1 MTVAGAQMRPRRPE
15 PGRPASHTSPV
26 GLWIGTLIALFLLIA
41 PGAIV
46 ARITQLT
53 WPVAIAVGPA
63 LTYGVV
69 ALAIIPF
76 GALGIPWNGWTALIA
91 LAAVCL
97 VMTSLQPLLARYRD
111 GQAETRGIAGWP
123 ALTVAAG
130 VLLGALLIMWAAYR
144 GLTHWQSI
152 PSTWDAVWHANEV
165 RFILDT
171 GQASSTHMGELRN
184 VETHQPLY
192 YPSVFHA
199 LTAVFC
205 QLTGAAPTTGYTLS
219 SVAASVW
226 LFPSSA
232 AMLTWVLLRPI
243 TPASSASGSELSAS
257 SASPASSASGS
268 ELSASSA
275 EWRAAGAAATSATMS
290 ASFTSVPYVE
300 FGVAAMPNL
309 AAYGVAIPTFFLIT
323 STLRHRDRI
332 PTAVLALVGVL
343 SVHLSGGFIV
353 ILFLLAWWLF
363 DARQHPVRGRLADA
377 LILAVVAVPTA
388 LILAPQFIGV
398 AHQADIIAGHAFPS
412 FKSVKQGVIDA
423 LLLHTRH
430 LNDFPTQYGLIVLS
444 AIGMAILLYK
454 RIWWP
459 PVLWLVLTVAT
470 IYSGAPFHNL
480 FGAVIEEF
488 SQFFY
493 NDPRRLS
500 AVVTMLV
507 TPMAGIA
514 VFAMVLA
521 VVALLTRSARLTK
534 RFARLPPAVWVSATV
549 VLVVLT
555 TVLTARHYLYRHLV
569 LFGDKYDSVIINQKD
584 LDAMAYLATLPGA
597 RHTLIGDSNVDGTAW
612 MYAVADLH
620 PLWTHYDYPQQTG
633 PGYYR
638 YIFWAHADVDT
649 DPRVAEAVR
658 ALNIRYI
665 LTSVPTVRG
674 FKVPD
679 GLVSIDQSKSWAKI
693 YDNGGAWI
701 YEWRGAPT
709 TPKT

>member
-1 MTVAGAQMRPRRPE
+1 M
-15 PGRPASHTSPV
+15 
-26 GLWIGTLIALFLLIA
+26 GLWWGTLIALFLLIA
-41 PGAIV
+41 PGAII
-46 ARITQLT
+46 ARIAQLT
-53 WPVAIAVGPA
+53 WPIAIAVGPA

-76 GALGIPWNGWTALIA
+76 GAIGIPWNGWTALA
-91 LAAVCL
+91 TLAVVCV
-97 VMTSLQPLLARYRD
+97 VMIGVQPLLARYRD
-111 GQAETRGIAGWP
+111 TEAEARGIDRRQ

-144 GLTHWQSI
+144 GVVHWQSI
-152 PSTWDAVWHANEV
+152 PSTWDAVWHANTV

-199 LTAVFC
+199 LTAVYC

-219 SVAASVW
+219 SVAAAVW

-232 AMLTWVLLRPI
+232 AMLTWQLLRPR
-243 TPASSASGSELSAS
+243 TTH
-257 SASPASSASGS
+257 
-268 ELSASSA
+268 
-275 EWRAAGAAATSATMS
+275 AAGVAATAAALS

-300 FGVAAMPNL
+300 FGTAAMPNL
-309 AAYGVAIPTFFLIT
+309 AAYGVAIPTFVLVI

-332 PTAVLALVGVL
+332 PLAVLALVGVF

-353 ILFLLAWWLF
+353 ILFAGAWWLLE
-363 DARQHPVRGRLADA
+363 ACWHPVRGRMADVLTLAA
-377 LILAVVAVPTA
+377 AGVPA
-388 LILAPQFIGV
+388 GLILAPQFIGV
-398 AHQADIIAGHAFPS
+398 AQQAGIIAGHAFPS
-412 FKSVKQGVIDA
+412 FKTVKQGVIDA

-430 LNDFPTQYGLIVLS
+430 LNDFPTQYGLVVLS
-444 AIGMAILLYK
+444 GIGMAILLYK

-470 IYSGAPFHNL
+470 IYSGAPFRNPL
-480 FGAVIEEF
+480 GAAIEQF

-507 TPMAGIA
+507 TPMAAIA
-514 VFAMVLA
+514 VFTLVVGA
-521 VVALLTRSARLTK
+521 VAVAK
-534 RFARLPPAVWVSATV
+534 RFIKLPAPVWVSATV
-549 VLVVLT
+549 LLLALT
-555 TVLTARHYLYRHLV
+555 TVFSARQYLYRHLV

-584 LDAMAYLATLPGA
+584 LDAFAHLAALPGA
-597 RHTLIGDSNVDGTAW
+597 RTTLIGDSNVDGTAW

-620 PLWTHYDYPQQTG
+620 PLWTHYDFPQQIG

-638 YIFWAHADVDT
+638 FIFWAYADADALPGV
-649 DPRVAEAVR
+649 PEEKRALVPEAIR

-665 LTSVPTVRG
+665 LTSAPTVRG

-679 GLVSIDQSKSWAKI
+679 GLVSIDQSKWWAKI
-693 YDNGGAWI
+693 YDNGEAWI

-709 TPKT
+709 PHQMTGARP

>member
-97 VMTSLQPLLARYRD
+97 VMTSLQPLLARYHD

-184 VETHQPLY
+184 VETHQPLF

-205 QLTGAAPTTGYTLS
+205 QLTGAAPTTGYTLT

-232 AMLTWVLLRPI
+232 AMLAWFLLRPRI
-243 TPASSASGSELSAS
+243 S
-257 SASPASSASGS
+257 
-268 ELSASSA
+268 
-275 EWRAAGAAATSATMS
+275 EWRTAGAAATSAAMS

-309 AAYGVAIPTFFLIT
+309 AAYGVAVPTFFLIT

-332 PTAVLALVGVL
+332 PAAVLALVGIL
-343 SVHLSGGFIV
+343 SLHLTGGFVV

-363 DARQHPVRGRLADA
+363 DARRHPARGRLADA

-412 FKSVKQGVIDA
+412 FKCVKQGVIDA

-430 LNDFPTQYGLIVLS
+430 LNDFPTQYGLLVLS

-480 FGAVIEEF
+480 FGATIEEF

-500 AVVTMLV
+500 GVVTMLV

-521 VVALLTRSARLTK
+521 VVALLKRSAQRLTQ

-549 VLVVLT
+549 VLLVAT
-555 TVLTARHYLYRHLV
+555 TVLAARHYLYRHLV

>member
-1 MTVAGAQMRPRRPE
+1 MPECVPRPRE
-15 PGRPASHTSPV
+15 PGHPASHTSPV
-26 GLWIGTLIALFLLIA
+26 GLWWGTLIALFLLIA

-46 ARITQLT
+46 ARIAQLT
-53 WPVAIAVGPA
+53 WPIAIAVGPA

-76 GALGIPWNGWTALIA
+76 GAVGIPWNGWTALA
-91 LAAVCL
+91 TLAVVCV
-97 VMTSLQPLLARYRD
+97 VMIGLQALLARYRD
-111 GQAETRGIAGWP
+111 RDAEARGIARP
-123 ALTVAAG
+123 QALIVASG

-144 GLTHWQSI
+144 GIVHWQSI
-152 PSTWDAVWHANEV
+152 PSTWDAVWHANTV

-199 LTAVFC
+199 LTAVYC
-205 QLTGAAPTTGYTLS
+205 QLTGAAPATGYTLT
-219 SVAASVW
+219 SVAAAVW

-232 AMLTWVLLRPI
+232 AMLTWHLLRPR
-243 TPASSASGSELSAS
+243 TPH
-257 SASPASSASGS
+257 
-268 ELSASSA
+268 
-275 EWRAAGAAATSATMS
+275 AAGVAATAAALS

-300 FGVAAMPNL
+300 FGTAAMPNL
-309 AAYGVAIPTFFLIT
+309 AAYGVAIPTFLLVI

-332 PTAVLALVGVL
+332 PVAVLALVGIF
-343 SVHLSGGFIV
+343 SVHLTGGFVV
-353 ILFLLAWWLF
+353 ILFALAWWLT
-363 DARQHPVRGRLADA
+363 DGWRHPVRGRVADVLTLSAVA
-377 LILAVVAVPTA
+377 LPAV

-398 AHQADIIAGHAFPS
+398 AKQADIIAGHAFPS
-412 FKSVKQGVIDA
+412 FKTVKQGVIDA

-444 AIGMAILLYK
+444 GIGMAILLYK

-470 IYSGAPFHNL
+470 IYSGAPFHNPL
-480 FGAVIEEF
+480 GSTIQQF

-500 AVVTMLV
+500 AVVTMVV
-507 TPMAGIA
+507 TPMAAVA
-514 VFAMVLA
+514 VFALVVGTVA
-521 VVALLTRSARLTK
+521 VAK
-534 RFARLPPAVWVSATV
+534 RFMPHRLKVPAPVWVSATV
-549 VLVVLT
+549 VLLTLATVVS
-555 TVLTARHYLYRHLV
+555 AREYLYRHLV

-584 LDAMAYLATLPGA
+584 LDAMAHLASLPGA
-597 RHTLIGDSNVDGTAW
+597 RTTLIGNSNVDGTAW

-620 PLWTHYDYPQQTG
+620 PLWTHYDFPQQTG

-638 YIFWAHADVDT
+638 FIFWAYADADALPGV
-649 DPRVAEAVR
+649 PAEKRALVPEAIR

-665 LTSVPTVRG
+665 LTSAPTVRG

-679 GLVSIDQSKSWAKI
+679 GLVSIDQSKWWAKI
-693 YDNGGAWI
+693 YDNGEAWI
-701 YEWRGAPT
+701 YEWRGVPPT
-709 TPKT
+709 PRP

>member
-1 MTVAGAQMRPRRPE
+1 
-15 PGRPASHTSPV
+15 V
-26 GLWIGTLIALFLLIA
+26 GLWIGTLLALFLLIA

-76 GALGIPWNGWTALIA
+76 GALGIPWNGWTALA
-91 LAAVCL
+91 TLAAVCA
-97 VMTSLQPLLARYRD
+97 VATVLQLLFARYRD
-111 GQAETRGIAGWP
+111 TEAEARGIGRGP
-123 ALTVAAG
+123 AVVVAAG
-130 VLLGALLIMWAAYR
+130 MLLGAALIMWAGYR

-165 RFILDT
+165 RYILDT

-199 LTAVFC
+199 LTSIFC
-205 QLTGAAPTTGYTLS
+205 QVTDAAPATGYTLCS
-219 SVAASVW
+219 LAASVW

-232 AMLTWVLLRPI
+232 ATLTWFLLRPI
-243 TPASSASGSELSAS
+243 STP
-257 SASPASSASGS
+257 
-268 ELSASSA
+268 
-275 EWRAAGAAATSATMS
+275 WRAAGVSATAAALS

-309 AAYGVAIPTFFLIT
+309 AAYGVAIPTFVLIA

-332 PTAVLALVGVL
+332 PVAVLALVGIL
-343 SVHLSGGFIV
+343 SVHLTGGFVV
-353 ILFLLAWWLF
+353 ILFLLGWWLL
-363 DARQHPVRGRLADA
+363 DAVRHPVRGRVTDA
-377 LILAVVAVPTA
+377 LTLAAVAVPTA
-388 LILAPQFIGV
+388 AILAPQFLGV
-398 AHQADIIAGHAFPS
+398 LRQADIIAGHAFPS
-412 FKSVKQGVIDA
+412 FKSVKQGIIDA

-430 LNDFPTQYGLIVLS
+430 LNDFPIQYALVVLVY
-444 AIGMAILLYK
+444 IGMAILLYK

-459 PVLWLVLTVAT
+459 PAVWLVLTVAT
-470 IYSGAPFHNL
+470 IYSGAPFRN
-480 FGAVIEEF
+480 AVGRAIEAF

-493 NDPRRLS
+493 NDPRRLT

-507 TPMAGIA
+507 TPMAA
-514 VFAMVLA
+514 
-521 VVALLTRSARLTK
+521 VALFALVAAGVAVARRLTD
-534 RFARLPPAVWVSATV
+534 RFTRLPAPLWTAATAVLLLLA
-549 VLVVLT
+549 

-569 LFGDKYDSVIINQKD
+569 LFGDKYDSVMIDQRD
-584 LDAMAYLATLPGA
+584 LMAMAYLAKLPGA
-597 RHTLIGDSNVDGTAW
+597 RDTVIGNSNVDGTAW

-620 PLWTHYDYPQQTG
+620 PLWTHYDFPQQTG

-638 YIFWAHADVDT
+638 YIFWTSARKGDS
-649 DPRVAEAVR
+649 DPKVIEAIK

-665 LTSVPTVRG
+665 LTSTPNVRG
-674 FKVPD
+674 FATPD
-679 GLVSIDQSKSWAKI
+679 GLMSLEKSKSWALI
-693 YDNGGAWI
+693 YDNGGAKI
-701 YEWRGAPT
+701 YEWRGNAPAAH
-709 TPKT
+709 P

>member
-1 MTVAGAQMRPRRPE
+1 M
-15 PGRPASHTSPV
+15 
-26 GLWIGTLIALFLLIA
+26 GLWFGTLIALFLLIA

-53 WPVAIAVGPA
+53 WPVAVAVGPA

-97 VMTSLQPLLARYRD
+97 LMTGLQLLLGRYRD
-111 GQAETRGIAGWP
+111 SEAKTQGTRGLTGWP
-123 ALTVAAG
+123 TLTVAAG

-144 GLTHWQSI
+144 GLVHWQSI

-232 AMLTWVLLRPI
+232 AMLTWFLFRPM
-243 TPASSASGSELSAS
+243 TTQ
-257 SASPASSASGS
+257 
-268 ELSASSA
+268 
-275 EWRAAGAAATSATMS
+275 WTTAGAAATSAVMS

-309 AAYGVAIPTFFLIT
+309 AAYGVAIPTFVLIT

-332 PTAVLALVGVL
+332 PAAVLALVGIL
-343 SVHLSGGFIV
+343 SVHLTGGFVV

-363 DARQHPVRGRLADA
+363 DARRHPVRGRLADI

-430 LNDFPTQYGLIVLS
+430 LNDFPTQYGLLVLS

-480 FGAVIEEF
+480 FGATIEEF

-500 AVVTMLV
+500 GVVTMLV

-521 VVALLTRSARLTK
+521 VVAAAQRLTQ

-549 VLVVLT
+549 VLLVAT

-597 RHTLIGDSNVDGTAW
+597 RNTLIGDSNVDGTAW

-620 PLWTHYDYPQQTG
+620 PLWTHYDFPQQTG

-638 YIFWAHADVDT
+638 YIFWAFADVDT

-709 TPKT
+709 PKT

>member
-1 MTVAGAQMRPRRPE
+1 VTVAGAQMRPRRPE
-15 PGRPASHTSPV
+15 PGHPASHTSRV
-26 GLWIGTLIALFLLIA
+26 GLWFGTLIALFLLIA

-53 WPVAIAVGPA
+53 WPVAVAVGPA

-76 GALGIPWNGWTALIA
+76 GAVGIPWNGWTALAA
-91 LAAVCL
+91 LATVCL
-97 VMTSLQPLLARYRD
+97 VMTGLRLLLTGYRD
-111 GQAETRGIAGWP
+111 TDAEARGIGRLP

-144 GLTHWQSI
+144 GIVHWQSI
-152 PSTWDAVWHANEV
+152 PSTWDAVWHANTV

-192 YPSVFHA
+192 YPSVVHA

-205 QLTGAAPTTGYTLS
+205 QLTGAAPTTGYTLT

-232 AMLTWVLLRPI
+232 AMLTWRLLRPG
-243 TPASSASGSELSAS
+243 TTLDSSASG
-257 SASPASSASGS
+257 
-268 ELSASSA
+268 
-275 EWRAAGAAATSATMS
+275 EWRAAGAAATAAAMS

-309 AAYGVAIPTFFLIT
+309 AAYGVAIPTFVLIT

-332 PTAVLALVGVL
+332 PAAVLALVGVF
-343 SVHLSGGFIV
+343 SVHLTGGFVV
-353 ILFLLAWWLF
+353 ILFLLAWWLM
-363 DARQHPVRGRLADA
+363 DAWRHPVRGRLDDG
-377 LILAVVAVPTA
+377 LTLAAAAVPTA
-388 LILAPQFIGV
+388 LVLAPQFIGV
-398 AHQADIIAGHAFPS
+398 LKQADIIAGHAFPS

-430 LNDFPTQYGLIVLS
+430 LNDFPTQYGLIMLS

-454 RIWWP
+454 KIWWP
-459 PVLWLVLTVAT
+459 PALWLLLTVAT
-470 IYSGAPFHNL
+470 IYSGAPFRNPV
-480 FGAVIEEF
+480 GAAIEQF

-500 AVVTMLV
+500 AAVTMLA

-514 VFAMVLA
+514 IFALVSAA
-521 VVALLTRSARLTK
+521 VAVARRLTE
-534 RFARLPPAVWVSATV
+534 RFTKLPASVWFSVTGML
-549 VLVVLT
+549 LVIA
-555 TVLTARHYLYRHLV
+555 TVLTARLYLFRHLV
-569 LFGDKYDSVIINQKD
+569 LFGDKYDSVIIDQKD

-597 RHTLIGDSNVDGTAW
+597 RTTVIGDSNVDGTAW

-620 PLWTHYDYPQQTG
+620 PLWTHYDFPQQIG

-638 YIFWAHADVDT
+638 FNFWAYADVDA
-649 DPRVAEAVR
+649 DPRNAEAVR

-665 LTSVPTVRG
+665 LTSIPTVRG
-674 FKVPD
+674 FRVPD
-679 GLVSIDQSKSWAKI
+679 GLVSLDKSKSWAKI
-693 YDNGGAWI
+693 YDNGEARI
-701 YEWRGAPT
+701 YEWRGAPA

>member
-1 MTVAGAQMRPRRPE
+1 MTVAGAPSAIQAAWWLGE
-15 PGRPASHTSPV
+15 PSHPGGHTSPV
-26 GLWIGTLIALFLLIA
+26 GLWTGTLIALFLLIA
-41 PGAIV
+41 PGVIV

-69 ALAIIPF
+69 ALAIIPL
-76 GALGIPWNGWTALIA
+76 GALGIPWNGWTALAA
-91 LAAVCL
+91 LAVVC
-97 VMTSLQPLLARYRD
+97 VVATGLQLALARYRD
-111 GQAETRGIAGWP
+111 PEAEARGVSRWP
-123 ALTVAAG
+123 AVTVAAG
-130 VLLGALLIMWAAYR
+130 VLLGAALIMWAGYR

-165 RFILDT
+165 RFMLDT

-199 LTAVFC
+199 LTAVYC
-205 QLTGAAPTTGYTLS
+205 QLTGAAPTTGYTLNS
-219 SVAASVW
+219 LAASVW

-232 AMLTWVLLRPI
+232 ATLTWFLLRPI
-243 TPASSASGSELSAS
+243 SSQ
-257 SASPASSASGS
+257 
-268 ELSASSA
+268 
-275 EWRAAGAAATSATMS
+275 WRAASVSATAAALS

-309 AAYGVAIPTFFLIT
+309 AAYGVAIPTFVLIA

-332 PTAVLALVGVL
+332 PAAVLALVGVL
-343 SVHLSGGFIV
+343 SVHLTGGFIV
-353 ILFLLAWWLF
+353 ILFLLAWWLL
-363 DARQHPVRGRLADA
+363 DALWHPVRGRLTDA
-377 LILAVVAVPTA
+377 LTLAAVAVPTA
-388 LILAPQFIGV
+388 AILAPQFLGV
-398 AHQADIIAGHAFPS
+398 LRQADIIAGHAFPS

-430 LNDFPTQYGLIVLS
+430 LNDFPTQYSLVFL
-444 AIGMAILLYK
+444 AFIGMAILLYK

-459 PVLWLVLTVAT
+459 PAVWVVLTVAT
-470 IYSGAPFHNL
+470 IYSGAPFRNPL
-480 FGAVIEEF
+480 GRAIEVF

-514 VFAMVLA
+514 LFAIV
-521 VVALLTRSARLTK
+521 VGFVALAKRLTE
-534 RFARLPPAVWVSATV
+534 RFTRLPSPVWTAATAFLLV
-549 VLVVLT
+549 AAVLV
-555 TVLTARHYLYRHLV
+555 AGRQYLYRHLV
-569 LFGDKYDSVIINQKD
+569 LFGDKYDSVIIDQRD
-584 LDAMAYLATLPGA
+584 LMAMAYLAKLPGA
-597 RHTLIGDSNVDGTAW
+597 RNTLIGNSNVDGTAW

-620 PLWTHYDYPQQTG
+620 PLWTHYDFPQQTG

-638 YIFWAHADVDT
+638 YIFWIAARRGES
-649 DPRVAEAVR
+649 DPKVVEAIK

-665 LTSVPTVRG
+665 LTSAPNVRG
-674 FKVPD
+674 FATPE
-679 GLVSIDQSKSWAKI
+679 GLVSLDKSKSWTMI
-693 YDNGGAWI
+693 YDNGGARI
-701 YEWRGAPT
+701 FEWRDDSAAP
-709 TPKT
+709 PP

>member
-1 MTVAGAQMRPRRPE
+1 MTVAGARIRPRRPE
-15 PGRPASHTSPV
+15 PGHPARNNSRV
-26 GLWIGTLIALFLLIA
+26 GLWWGTLIALFLLIA
-41 PGAIV
+41 PGAII

-53 WPVAIAVGPA
+53 WPIAIAVGPA

-76 GALGIPWNGWTALIA
+76 GAIGIPWNGWTALA
-91 LAAVCL
+91 TLAVVCV
-97 VMTSLQPLLARYRD
+97 VMIGVQPLLARYRD
-111 GQAETRGIAGWP
+111 SEAEARGIDRRQ

-144 GLTHWQSI
+144 GVVHWQSI
-152 PSTWDAVWHANEV
+152 PSTWDAVWHANTV

-199 LTAVFC
+199 LTAVYC

-219 SVAASVW
+219 SVAAAVW
-226 LFPSSA
+226 LFPTSA
-232 AMLTWVLLRPI
+232 AMLTWQLLRPR
-243 TPASSASGSELSAS
+243 TTH
-257 SASPASSASGS
+257 
-268 ELSASSA
+268 
-275 EWRAAGAAATSATMS
+275 AAGVAATAAALS

-300 FGVAAMPNL
+300 FGTAAMPNL
-309 AAYGVAIPTFFLIT
+309 AAYGVAIPTFVLVI

-332 PTAVLALVGVL
+332 PLAVLALVGVF

-353 ILFLLAWWLF
+353 ILFAGAWWLME
-363 DARQHPVRGRLADA
+363 ACWHPVRGRMADVLTLAA
-377 LILAVVAVPTA
+377 AGVPA
-388 LILAPQFIGV
+388 GLILAPQFFGV
-398 AHQADIIAGHAFPS
+398 AKQADIIAGHAFPS
-412 FKSVKQGVIDA
+412 FKTVKQGVIDA

-430 LNDFPTQYGLIVLS
+430 LNDFPTQYGLVVLS
-444 AIGMAILLYK
+444 GIGMAILLYK

-470 IYSGAPFHNL
+470 IYSGAPFRNPL
-480 FGAVIEEF
+480 GAAIEQF

-507 TPMAGIA
+507 TPMAAVA
-514 VFAMVLA
+514 VFALVVGA
-521 VVALLTRSARLTK
+521 VAVAK
-534 RFARLPPAVWVSATV
+534 RFIKLPAPVWVSATV
-549 VLVVLT
+549 LLLALT
-555 TVLTARHYLYRHLV
+555 TVFSARQYLYRHLV
-569 LFGDKYDSVIINQKD
+569 LFGDKYDSVIINQQD
-584 LDAMAYLATLPGA
+584 LDAFAHLAALPGA
-597 RHTLIGDSNVDGTAW
+597 RTTLIGNSNVDGTAW

-620 PLWTHYDYPQQTG
+620 PLWTHYDFPQQTG

-638 YIFWAHADVDT
+638 FIFWAYADADALPGVPEDKRALV
-649 DPRVAEAVR
+649 PEAIR

-665 LTSVPTVRG
+665 LTSAPTVRG

-679 GLVSIDQSKSWAKI
+679 GLVSIDHSKWWAKI

-709 TPKT
+709 TPRP

>member
-1 MTVAGAQMRPRRPE
+1 
-15 PGRPASHTSPV
+15 V
-26 GLWIGTLIALFLLIA
+26 GLWWGTLIALFLLIA
-41 PGAIV
+41 PGAII

-53 WPVAIAVGPA
+53 WPIAIAVGPA

-76 GALGIPWNGWTALIA
+76 GAIGIPWNGWTALA
-91 LAAVCL
+91 TLAVACV
-97 VMTSLQPLLARYRD
+97 VMIGVQPLLARHRD
-111 GQAETRGIAGWP
+111 TEAEARGIARRQ

-144 GLTHWQSI
+144 GVVHWQSI
-152 PSTWDAVWHANEV
+152 PSTWDAVWHANTV

-199 LTAVFC
+199 LTAVYC

-219 SVAASVW
+219 SVAAAVW

-232 AMLTWVLLRPI
+232 AMLTWQLLRPR
-243 TPASSASGSELSAS
+243 TTH
-257 SASPASSASGS
+257 
-268 ELSASSA
+268 
-275 EWRAAGAAATSATMS
+275 AAGVAATAAALS

-300 FGVAAMPNL
+300 FGTAAMPNL
-309 AAYGVAIPTFFLIT
+309 AAYGIAIPTFVLVV

-332 PTAVLALVGVL
+332 PVAALALVGVF
-343 SVHLSGGFIV
+343 SVHLSGGFVV
-353 ILFLLAWWLF
+353 ILFAGAWWLLE
-363 DARQHPVRGRLADA
+363 ACWHPVRGRMADVLTLSA
-377 LILAVVAVPTA
+377 AGVPA
-388 LILAPQFIGV
+388 GLILAPQFIGV
-398 AHQADIIAGHAFPS
+398 AQQAGIIAGHAFPS
-412 FKSVKQGVIDA
+412 FKTVKQGVIDA

-430 LNDFPTQYGLIVLS
+430 LNDFPTQYGLIVLGG
-444 AIGMAILLYK
+444 IGMAILLYK

-459 PVLWLVLTVAT
+459 PALWLVLTVAT
-470 IYSGAPFHNL
+470 IYSGAPFRNPL
-480 FGAVIEEF
+480 GAAIEQF

-500 AVVTMLV
+500 AVVTLLV
-507 TPMAGIA
+507 TPMAAVA
-514 VFAMVLA
+514 VFALVVGA
-521 VVALLTRSARLTK
+521 VAVAK
-534 RFARLPPAVWVSATV
+534 RFIKLPAPVWVSATV
-549 VLVVLT
+549 LLLALT
-555 TVLTARHYLYRHLV
+555 TVFSARQYLYRHLV
-569 LFGDKYDSVIINQKD
+569 LFGDKYDSVLINQKD
-584 LDAMAYLATLPGA
+584 LDAFAHLAALPGA
-597 RHTLIGDSNVDGTAW
+597 RTTLIGDSNVDGTAW

-620 PLWTHYDYPQQTG
+620 PLWTHYDFPQQTG

-638 YIFWAHADVDT
+638 FIFWAYADADALPGV
-649 DPRVAEAVR
+649 PEEKRALVPEAIR

-665 LTSVPTVRG
+665 LTSAPTVRG

-679 GLVSIDQSKSWAKI
+679 GLVSIDQSKWWAKI
-693 YDNGGAWI
+693 YDNGEAWI

-709 TPKT
+709 PHQMTGARP

>member
-1 MTVAGAQMRPRRPE
+1 M
-15 PGRPASHTSPV
+15 
-26 GLWIGTLIALFLLIA
+26 GLWWGTLIALFLLIA
-41 PGAIV
+41 PGAII

-53 WPVAIAVGPA
+53 WPIAIAVGPA

-76 GALGIPWNGWTALIA
+76 GAIGIPWNGWTALA
-91 LAAVCL
+91 TLAVVCV
-97 VMTSLQPLLARYRD
+97 VMIGVQPLLARYRD
-111 GQAETRGIAGWP
+111 SEAEARGIDRRQ

-144 GLTHWQSI
+144 GVVHWQSI
-152 PSTWDAVWHANEV
+152 PSTWDAVWHANTV

-199 LTAVFC
+199 LTAVYC

-219 SVAASVW
+219 SVAAAVW

-232 AMLTWVLLRPI
+232 AMLTWQLLRPR
-243 TPASSASGSELSAS
+243 TTH
-257 SASPASSASGS
+257 
-268 ELSASSA
+268 
-275 EWRAAGAAATSATMS
+275 AAGVAATAAALS

-300 FGVAAMPNL
+300 FGTAAMPNL
-309 AAYGVAIPTFFLIT
+309 AAYGVAIPTFVLVI

-332 PTAVLALVGVL
+332 PLAVLALVGVF

-353 ILFLLAWWLF
+353 ILFAGAWWLLE
-363 DARQHPVRGRLADA
+363 ACWHPVRGRMADLLTLAA
-377 LILAVVAVPTA
+377 AGVPA
-388 LILAPQFIGV
+388 GLILAPQFFGV
-398 AHQADIIAGHAFPS
+398 AQQAGIIAGHAFPS
-412 FKSVKQGVIDA
+412 FKTVKQGVIDA

-444 AIGMAILLYK
+444 GIGMAILLYK

-470 IYSGAPFHNL
+470 IYSGAPFRNPL
-480 FGAVIEEF
+480 GTAIEQF

-507 TPMAGIA
+507 TPMAAVA
-514 VFAMVLA
+514 VFALVVGA
-521 VVALLTRSARLTK
+521 VAVAK
-534 RFARLPPAVWVSATV
+534 RFIKLPAPVWVSVTV
-549 VLVVLT
+549 LLLALT
-555 TVLTARHYLYRHLV
+555 TVFSARQYLYRHLV

-584 LDAMAYLATLPGA
+584 LDAFAHLAALPGA
-597 RHTLIGDSNVDGTAW
+597 RTTLIGDSNVDGTAW

-620 PLWTHYDYPQQTG
+620 PLWTHYDFPQQTG

-638 YIFWAHADVDT
+638 FIFWAYADADALPGV
-649 DPRVAEAVR
+649 PEEKRALVPEAIR

-665 LTSVPTVRG
+665 LTSAPTVRG

-679 GLVSIDQSKSWAKI
+679 GLVSIDQSKWWAKI
-693 YDNGGAWI
+693 YDNGEAWI

-709 TPKT
+709 H

>member
-1 MTVAGAQMRPRRPE
+1 
-15 PGRPASHTSPV
+15 
-26 GLWIGTLIALFLLIA
+26 
-41 PGAIV
+41 
-46 ARITQLT
+46 
-53 WPVAIAVGPA
+53 
-63 LTYGVV
+63 
-69 ALAIIPF
+69 
-76 GALGIPWNGWTALIA
+76 IPWNGWTALIT

-97 VMTSLQPLLARYRD
+97 LMTGLQPLLARYRD
-111 GQAETRGIAGWP
+111 TETQTRAIGGWP

-130 VLLGALLIMWAAYR
+130 VLLGGLLIMWAAYR
-144 GLTHWQSI
+144 GITHWQSI

-232 AMLTWVLLRPI
+232 AMLSWFLFRPR
-243 TPASSASGSELSAS
+243 AKSEWL
-257 SASPASSASGS
+257 
-268 ELSASSA
+268 
-275 EWRAAGAAATSATMS
+275 AAGAAATSAAMS

-309 AAYGVAIPTFFLIT
+309 AAYGVAIPTFVLIT

-332 PTAVLALVGVL
+332 PAAVLALVGVL
-343 SVHLSGGFIV
+343 SVHLTGGFVV

-363 DARQHPVRGRLADA
+363 DACWHPVRGRLADV

-388 LILAPQFIGV
+388 AILAPQFIGV
-398 AHQADIIAGHAFPS
+398 AQQADIIAGHAFPS

-430 LNDFPTQYGLIVLS
+430 LNDFPIQYGLIVLS

-470 IYSGAPFHNL
+470 IYSGAPFRNPL
-480 FGAVIEEF
+480 GATIEEF

-521 VVALLTRSARLTK
+521 AVALAKRLTGRSAR
-534 RFARLPPAVWVSATV
+534 PPGAVAVSATV
-549 VLVVLT
+549 VLLVIT
-555 TVLTARHYLYRHLV
+555 TVLTARQYLYRHLV

-597 RHTLIGDSNVDGTAW
+597 RNTLIGDSNVDGTAW

-620 PLWTHYDYPQQTG
+620 PLWTHYDFPQQTG

-638 YIFWAHADVDT
+638 FIFWAYADRDN

-665 LTSVPTVRG
+665 LTSVPTVG
-674 FKVPD
+674 KFKVPD

>member
-1 MTVAGAQMRPRRPE
+1 MRPRLTE
-15 PGRPASHTSPV
+15 PGHPASHTSPV
-26 GLWIGTLIALFLLIA
+26 GLWTGTLIALFLLIA
-41 PGAIV
+41 PGAII

-97 VMTSLQPLLARYRD
+97 LMTGLQRPLARYRD
-111 GQAETRGIAGWP
+111 SESEGRGINIGP
-123 ALTVAAG
+123 ALTVAVG
-130 VLLGALLIMWAAYR
+130 VLLGGLLVMWAAYR
-144 GLTHWQSI
+144 GITHWQSI

-232 AMLTWVLLRPI
+232 AMLTWFLLRRI
-243 TPASSASGSELSAS
+243 
-257 SASPASSASGS
+257 SP
-268 ELSASSA
+268 
-275 EWRAAGAAATSATMS
+275 EWLAAGAAATAAALS

-309 AAYGVAIPTFFLIT
+309 AAYGVAIPTFVLIT
-323 STLRHRDRI
+323 STCRHRDRI
-332 PTAVLALVGVL
+332 PAAVLALVGVL
-343 SVHLSGGFIV
+343 SVHLTGGFVV
-353 ILFLLAWWLF
+353 ILFLVAWWLF
-363 DARQHPVRGRLADA
+363 DARRHPVRGQLSDLVTLA
-377 LILAVVAVPTA
+377 LVAVPTA

-412 FKSVKQGVIDA
+412 FKTVKQGVIDA
-423 LLLHTRH
+423 LFLHTRH
-430 LNDFPTQYGLIVLS
+430 LNDFPIQYGLVALS
-444 AIGMAILLYK
+444 AIGMVILLYK

-459 PVLWLVLTVAT
+459 PALWLVLTVAT
-470 IYSGAPFHNL
+470 IYSGAPFHNPL
-480 FGAVIEEF
+480 GAAIEAF

-493 NDPRRLS
+493 NDPRRLT

-514 VFAMVLA
+514 VFTI
-521 VVALLTRSARLTK
+521 VVAAVGFAK
-534 RFARLPPAVWVSATV
+534 RFVKAPAAVWVSTTV
-549 VLVVLT
+549 LLLVLT
-555 TVLTARHYLYRHLV
+555 TVLSGRHYLYRHLV

-584 LDAMAYLATLPGA
+584 LDAMAHLASLPGA
-597 RHTLIGDSNVDGTAW
+597 RDTLIGNSNVDGTAW
-612 MYAVADLH
+612 MYAVAGLH

-633 PGYYR
+633 PGYNR
-638 YIFWAHADVDT
+638 YIFWAYADADARPGVPDKVRALV
-649 DPRVAEAVR
+649 PEAIR

-665 LTSVPTVRG
+665 LTSAPTVRG

-679 GLVSIDQSKSWAKI
+679 GLVSIDQSKWWTKI
-693 YDNGGAWI
+693 YDNGEAWI
-701 YEWRGAPT
+701 YEWRGAPSVT
-709 TPKT
+709 RGDEH

>member
-1 MTVAGAQMRPRRPE
+1 
-15 PGRPASHTSPV
+15 V
-26 GLWIGTLIALFLLIA
+26 GLWWGTLIALFLLIA
-41 PGAIV
+41 PGAII

-53 WPVAIAVGPA
+53 WPIAIAVGPA

-76 GALGIPWNGWTALIA
+76 GAIGIPWNGWTALA
-91 LAAVCL
+91 TLAVVCV
-97 VMTSLQPLLARYRD
+97 VMIGVQPLLARYRD
-111 GQAETRGIAGWP
+111 SEAEARGIDRRQ

-144 GLTHWQSI
+144 GVVHWQSI
-152 PSTWDAVWHANEV
+152 PSTWDAVWHANTV

-184 VETHQPLY
+184 VETHEPLY

-199 LTAVFC
+199 LTAVYC

-219 SVAASVW
+219 SVAAAVW

-232 AMLTWVLLRPI
+232 AMLTWQLLRPR
-243 TPASSASGSELSAS
+243 TTH
-257 SASPASSASGS
+257 
-268 ELSASSA
+268 
-275 EWRAAGAAATSATMS
+275 AAGVAATAAAMS

-300 FGVAAMPNL
+300 FGTAAMPNL
-309 AAYGVAIPTFFLIT
+309 AAYGVAIPTFVLVI

-332 PTAVLALVGVL
+332 PLAVLALVGVF

-353 ILFLLAWWLF
+353 ILFAGAWWLLE
-363 DARQHPVRGRLADA
+363 ACWHPVRGRVVDLLTLAA
-377 LILAVVAVPTA
+377 AGVPA
-388 LILAPQFIGV
+388 GLILAPQFIGV
-398 AHQADIIAGHAFPS
+398 AKQAGIIAGHAFPS
-412 FKSVKQGVIDA
+412 FKTVKQGVIDA

-444 AIGMAILLYK
+444 GIGMAILIYK

-459 PVLWLVLTVAT
+459 PVLWLLLTMAT
-470 IYSGAPFHNL
+470 IYSGAPFRNPL
-480 FGAVIEEF
+480 GAAIEQF
-488 SQFFY
+488 SEFFY

-507 TPMAGIA
+507 TPMAAVA
-514 VFAMVLA
+514 VFALVVGA
-521 VVALLTRSARLTK
+521 VAVAK
-534 RFARLPPAVWVSATV
+534 RIIKLPEPVWVSVTV
-549 VLVVLT
+549 LLLALT
-555 TVLTARHYLYRHLV
+555 TVFSARQYLYRHLV
-569 LFGDKYDSVIINQKD
+569 LFGDKYDSVMINQND
-584 LDAMAYLATLPGA
+584 LAAFAHLAALPGA
-597 RHTLIGDSNVDGTAW
+597 RTTVIGDSNVDGTAW

-620 PLWTHYDYPQQTG
+620 PLWTHYDFPQQTG

-638 YIFWAHADVDT
+638 FIFWAYADADALPGV
-649 DPRVAEAVR
+649 PEEKRALVPEAIR

-665 LTSVPTVRG
+665 LTSAPTVRG

-679 GLVSIDQSKSWAKI
+679 GLVSIDQSKWWAKI
-693 YDNGGAWI
+693 YDNGEAWI
-701 YEWRGAPT
+701 YEWLGPQRTPTISRGD
-709 TPKT
+709 KH

>member
-15 PGRPASHTSPV
+15 PGHPASHTSRV
-26 GLWIGTLIALFLLIA
+26 GLWFGTLIALFLLIA

-53 WPVAIAVGPA
+53 WPVAVAVGPA

-76 GALGIPWNGWTALIA
+76 GAVGIPWNGWTALAA

-97 VMTSLQPLLARYRD
+97 VMTGLRLLLTGYRD
-111 GQAETRGIAGWP
+111 TEAEARGIGRLP

-144 GLTHWQSI
+144 GIVHWQSI

-184 VETHQPLY
+184 VETHQPLF

-205 QLTGAAPTTGYTLS
+205 QLTGAAPTTGYTLT

-232 AMLTWVLLRPI
+232 AMLTWFLLRPRI
-243 TPASSASGSELSAS
+243 S
-257 SASPASSASGS
+257 
-268 ELSASSA
+268 
-275 EWRAAGAAATSATMS
+275 EWRTAGAAATSAAMS

-309 AAYGVAIPTFFLIT
+309 AAYGVAIPTFVLIT
-323 STLRHRDRI
+323 STCKHRDRI
-332 PTAVLALVGVL
+332 PAAVLALVGIL
-343 SVHLSGGFIV
+343 SVHLTGGFIV
-353 ILFLLAWWLF
+353 ILFLMAWWLF
-363 DARQHPVRGRLADA
+363 DASRHPVRGRLADI
-377 LILAVVAVPTA
+377 LILALVAVPTA
-388 LILAPQFIGV
+388 LILAPQFTGV
-398 AHQADIIAGHAFPS
+398 LHQADIIAGHAFPS

-430 LNDFPTQYGLIVLS
+430 LNDFPTPYGLIMLS

-470 IYSGAPFHNL
+470 IYSGAPFHNPL
-480 FGAVIEEF
+480 GAAIEGF

-500 AVVTMLV
+500 GVVTMLV

-521 VVALLTRSARLTK
+521 AVALAKRLAQRLTK
-534 RFARLPPAVWVSATV
+534 RFTRLPAAVWVSATV
-549 VLVVLT
+549 VLLVVT

-569 LFGDKYDSVIINQKD
+569 LFGDKYDSVIIDQKD
-584 LDAMAYLATLPGA
+584 LDAMAYLASLPGA
-597 RHTLIGDSNVDGTAW
+597 RTTVIGDSNVDGTAW

-620 PLWTHYDYPQQTG
+620 PLWTHYDFPQQIG

-638 YIFWAHADVDT
+638 FNFWAYADVDA
-649 DPRVAEAVR
+649 DPRGAEAVR

-665 LTSVPTVRG
+665 LTSIPTVKG

-679 GLVSIDQSKSWAKI
+679 GLVSLDKSKSWAKI
-693 YDNGGAWI
+693 YDNGEARI

-709 TPKT
+709 TPKA

>member
-15 PGRPASHTSPV
+15 PGHPASHTSRV
-26 GLWIGTLIALFLLIA
+26 GLWFGTLIALFLLIA

-53 WPVAIAVGPA
+53 WPVAVAVGPA

-76 GALGIPWNGWTALIA
+76 GAVGIPWNGWTALAA

-97 VMTSLQPLLARYRD
+97 VMTGLRLLLTGYRD
-111 GQAETRGIAGWP
+111 TEAEARGIGRLP

-144 GLTHWQSI
+144 GIVHWQSI

-184 VETHQPLY
+184 VETHQPLF

-205 QLTGAAPTTGYTLS
+205 QLTGAAPTTGYTLT

-232 AMLTWVLLRPI
+232 AMLAWFLLRPRI
-243 TPASSASGSELSAS
+243 S
-257 SASPASSASGS
+257 
-268 ELSASSA
+268 
-275 EWRAAGAAATSATMS
+275 EWRTAGAAATSAAMS

-309 AAYGVAIPTFFLIT
+309 AAYGVAIPTFVLIT
-323 STLRHRDRI
+323 STCKHPDRI
-332 PTAVLALVGVL
+332 PAAVLALVGIL
-343 SVHLSGGFIV
+343 SVHLTGGFIV
-353 ILFLLAWWLF
+353 ILFLMAWWLF
-363 DARQHPVRGRLADA
+363 DAWRHPVRGRLADV
-377 LILAVVAVPTA
+377 LILALVAVPTA
-388 LILAPQFIGV
+388 LILAPQFTGV
-398 AHQADIIAGHAFPS
+398 LHQADIIAGHAFPS

-430 LNDFPTQYGLIVLS
+430 LNDFPTPYGLIVLS

-470 IYSGAPFHNL
+470 IYSGAPFHNPL
-480 FGAVIEEF
+480 GAAIEGF

-500 AVVTMLV
+500 GVVTMLV

-521 VVALLTRSARLTK
+521 AVALAKRLAQRLTK
-534 RFARLPPAVWVSATV
+534 RFTPLPAAVWVSATV
-549 VLVVLT
+549 VLLVVT
-555 TVLTARHYLYRHLV
+555 TVLTGRHYLYRHLV
-569 LFGDKYDSVIINQKD
+569 LFGDKYDSVIIDQKD
-584 LDAMAYLATLPGA
+584 LDAMAYLASLPGA
-597 RHTLIGDSNVDGTAW
+597 RTTVIGDSNVDGTAW

-620 PLWTHYDYPQQTG
+620 PLWTHYDFPQQIG

-638 YIFWAHADVDT
+638 FNFWAYADVDA
-649 DPRVAEAVR
+649 DPRGAEAVR

-665 LTSVPTVRG
+665 LTSIPTVKG

-679 GLVSIDQSKSWAKI
+679 GLVSLDKSKSWAKI
-693 YDNGGAWI
+693 YDNGEARI

-709 TPKT
+709 TPKA